1 MYGDFE
7 HLAGNLGRRRS
18 PGLPH
23 HIPLRA
29 HRVVCSRRSSHTS
42 PEKIILQILH
52 LICNVQSTQCDKK
65 ILAAAALFQFIQKWV
80 KPGVDSFDKNKS
92 KLF

>member
-1 MYGDFE
+1 M
-7 HLAGNLGRRRS
+7 
-18 PGLPH
+18 
-23 HIPLRA
+23 
-29 HRVVCSRRSSHTS
+29 S
-42 PEKIILQILH
+42 PEKIFLQILY

-65 ILAAAALFQFIQKWV
+65 ILGAAVLFQFIQKWV